1 MRLARCAALALAFA
15 LALAL
20 PGAAQEPD
28 DAAALERTKT
38 LLSGLTGADERLL
51 GVTKFT
57 LYAQKLKLGE
67 MVLTV
72 ERSADV
78 AQGAYKVKLE
88 ASISA
93 MGNKFDNAEE
103 LVLGADLGARSGTRR
118 KSEQQGETKKEERQV
133 LTPVK
138 GGWELT
144 RSTDAS
150 PEQKAQVTLEGPN
163 HCSLASLL
171 LLTRE
176 LDLTKEAAYVVQATR
191 WKEGAEAPGVF
202 KARLSVQPAARKVKR
217 GDAEVEVA
225 AVKVLREGES
235 EMTVLLD
242 AERQLV
248 ELLDDSKGVRF
259 VVGDA
264 PPAPPPAPGSED
276 ALAPVVTYLRVLA
289 KADPV
294 EALDRVMDWDAIHA
308 AMCAEDEN
316 VKNLTVAALAEIL
329 RQQFAQAE
337 AGITVEQVDAIKPT
351 LEAKLDGD
359 AAEVLLPGAAPFK
372 LKKGETGWKI
382 TYFPH

>member
-15 LALAL
+15 LPL
-20 PGAAQEPD
+20 AAQEPD
-28 DAAALERTKT
+28 DAAARERAKT

-72 ERSADV
+72 ERSADA

-93 MGNKFDNAEE
+93 GGNKFENAEE
-103 LVLGADLGARSGTRR
+103 LVLGADLGARSGARR
-118 KSEQQGETKKEERQV
+118 KSEQQGETKKEERQT
-133 LTPVK
+133 LTPVE
-138 GGWELT
+138 GGWELG
-144 RSTDAS
+144 RSADAG
-150 PEQKAQVTLEGPN
+150 PEQKAVVKLEGPN

-171 LLTRE
+171 LITRE
-176 LDLTKEAAYVVQATR
+176 LDLTKEGAYVVQATR
-191 WKEGAEAPGVF
+191 WKEGQDAPGVF

-259 VVGDA
+259 VVGELPVA
-264 PPAPPPAPGSED
+264 PPAPGSED

-372 LKKGETGWKI
+372 LRKGETGWKI

>member
-15 LALAL
+15 L
-20 PGAAQEPD
+20 PIAAQEPD
-28 DAAALERTKT
+28 DAAAQERARS

-72 ERSADV
+72 ERHADA
-78 AQGAYKVKLE
+78 AQGAYRVKLE
-88 ASISA
+88 AKISA
-93 MGNKFDNAEE
+93 GGNTFENLEE
-103 LVLGADLGARSGTRR
+103 LALGADLGARSGNRR

-133 LTPVK
+133 LTPVP

-150 PEQKAQVTLEGPN
+150 PEQKAEVKLEGPN

-171 LLTRE
+171 LITRQ

-191 WKEGAEAPGVF
+191 WKEGVPAPGVF
-202 KARLSVQPAARKVKR
+202 KARLLVQPAARKVKR

-242 AERQLV
+242 AERRLV

-259 VVGDA
+259 VVGEAA
-264 PPAPPPAPGSED
+264 PAAAPVAGSED
-276 ALAPVVTYLRVLA
+276 ALGAVVTYLRILA
-289 KADPV
+289 RAEPV
-294 EALDRVMDWDAIHA
+294 EALDRVMDWDAIYA
-308 AMCAEDEN
+308 AMCVEDEN
-316 VKNLTVAALAEIL
+316 VKILTAAQLTEIL

-337 AGITVEQVDAIKPT
+337 AGITVEQVDALKPT
-351 LEAKLDGD
+351 LEVKLDGD
-359 AAEVLLPGAAPFK
+359 AAEVLMPGAAPFK
-372 LKKGETGWKI
+372 LRKGETGWKI

>member
-15 LALAL
+15 LPL
-20 PGAAQEPD
+20 AAQEPD
-28 DAAALERTKT
+28 EAAARERTKA

-51 GVTKFT
+51 GVTRFT

-72 ERSADV
+72 ERHADA

-88 ASISA
+88 ATISA
-93 MGNKFDNAEE
+93 AGNRFENAEE
-103 LVLGADLGARSGTRR
+103 LVLGADLGARSGARR
-118 KSEQQGETKKEERQV
+118 KSEQQGDTKKEERQT
-133 LTPVK
+133 LTPVQ
-138 GGWELT
+138 GGWELG
-144 RSTDAS
+144 RSTDAN
-150 PEQKAQVTLEGPN
+150 PEQKAKVELEGPN

-171 LLTRE
+171 LITRALDLTRE
-176 LDLTKEAAYVVQATR
+176 GAYVVQATR
-191 WKEGAEAPGVF
+191 WKEGADAPGVF
-202 KARLSVQPAARKVKR
+202 KARLQVQPAARKVKR

-242 AERQLV
+242 AERRLV

-259 VVGDA
+259 VVGEGA
-264 PPAPPPAPGSED
+264 PEPSAPGSEEP
-276 ALAPVVTYLRVLA
+276 LTPVVTYLRVLA

-294 EALDRVMDWDAIHA
+294 EALDRVMDWDAIYT

-316 VKNLTVAALAEIL
+316 VKGLTADQLAEIL

-337 AGITVEQVDAIKPT
+337 AGITVEQVEALKPA
-351 LEAKLDGD
+351 LEVKLDGD
-359 AAEVLLPGAAPFK
+359 AAEVLMPGAAPFK

-382 TYFPH
+382 TSFPH

>member
-1 MRLARCAALALAFA
+1 MRLARCAALALVFA
-15 LALAL
+15 LAFAL

-28 DAAALERTKT
+28 EAAARERAKA

-72 ERSADV
+72 ERNADA

-88 ASISA
+88 ATIKA
-93 MGNKFDNAEE
+93 AGNEFENVEE
-103 LVLGADLGARSGTRR
+103 LVLGPDLGARSGTRR
-118 KSEQQGETKKEERQV
+118 KSEQQGATKKEERQT
-133 LTPVK
+133 LTPVQ
-138 GGWELT
+138 GGWELM
-144 RSTDAS
+144 RSADAN
-150 PEQKAQVTLEGPN
+150 PEQRAEVKLEGPN

-171 LLTRE
+171 LITRE

-191 WKEGAEAPGVF
+191 WKEGAEAPAVF

-217 GDAEVEVA
+217 GDAEVEVT

-235 EMTVLLD
+235 EMTILLD
-242 AERQLV
+242 AERRWV

-259 VVGDA
+259 VVGDVPLA
-264 PPAPPPAPGSED
+264 PPAPGSED

-289 KADPV
+289 KAEPV

-308 AMCAEDEN
+308 AMCVDDEN
-316 VKNLTVAALAEIL
+316 VKNLTVAALAEVL

-337 AGITVEQVDAIKPT
+337 AAITVEQLDALKPM

-372 LKKGETGWKI
+372 LKKGETGWRI